1 MELEQVLNERRSVKS
16 YDPNHVISDEE
27 LRRLFESVVR
37 SPSSFNLQH
46 WRFVLVRDEE
56 RRRQMQGACYG
67 QTHVGECSVDIVVCG
82 KLDAHEDAE
91 RVWADAP
98 AEVAGK
104 MVPMIGGFY
113 ATNDQLKRDEAIR
126 SASLASMS
134 LMLVARSMG
143 LDTCPMIGI
152 DPKQVA
158 ELIGLPDDH
167 IPVMLITLGKAA
179 TAGRPSARL
188 PVNEVVRLETFGG
201 AGL

>member
-1 MELEQVLNERRSVKS
+1 MELEQALSERRSVKS
-16 YDPNHVISDEE
+16 YDPQHEISDDL
-27 LRRLFESVVR
+27 LRELFEKVVR

-46 WRFVLVRDEE
+46 WRFVLVRDAE
-56 RRRQMQGACYG
+56 RRQQMQAACYG
-67 QTHVGECSVDIVVCG
+67 QSHVGECSVDVVVCG
-82 KLDAHEDAE
+82 KLDAHEDAG

-98 AEVAGK
+98 AEVTSK

-134 LMLVARSMG
+134 LMLMARSMG

-152 DPKQVA
+152 DPKKVA
-158 ELIGLPDDH
+158 ALIELPDDH

-179 TAGRPSARL
+179 TEGRPSSRL
-188 PVNEVVRLETFGG
+188 PVNEVVQLETFGG
-201 AGL
+201 PGL